1 MNKMGTMDLAAGNVV
16 GGFLLCLLA
25 GKKPSRW
32 EAGWGYEV
40 GGVRLLQTG
49 AAASAGVAA
58 TGAATSAGVA
68 ATGAAA
74 CAGVAAPA
82 LAVLRSAL
90 AALAAA
96 LALASLS
103 AWVAALAAFLIAAL
117 CCLDGANDEPLA
129 PVFTSS
135 IAG

>member
-74 CAGVAAPA
+74 SAGVAAIGA
-82 LAVLRSAL
+82 VATRLASFFLSLVSFLLFARRASAACL
-90 AALAAA
+90 SAAA
-96 LALASLS
+96 AASFSHLVIFRRTPF
-103 AWVAALAAFLIAAL
+103 A
-117 CCLDGANDEPLA
+117 
-129 PVFTSS
+129 
-135 IAG
+135 